1 MLHLHPRKPQYG
13 KLMNGFHYQDGELFV
28 EQISAQA
35 LAQQYGTPC
44 YIYSRE
50 ILTQAYQAF
59 TSAFESHLHQICY
72 AVKANSTLAV
82 LNLFARLGAGFD
94 IVSVGELE
102 RVIAAGGD
110 PSRVI
115 FAGIGKR
122 ADEIERA
129 LQVGIQCF
137 NVESRSELERINL
150 IAGRLGVK
158 APVALRV
165 NPDIQAGAHPYISTG
180 LKENK
185 FGIDI
190 DEASELYQYMATQ
203 LPHVQIVGLACHIG
217 SQITELTPFL
227 EALDRVLILVNR
239 LQSHGITLQHIDLG
253 GGLGVPYD
261 DEQFPTPGQYI
272 SALLGSLAKS
282 NHGTAKIILEP
293 GRALTASA
301 GILVTRVEY
310 LKNTAHKH
318 FAIVDAAMNDLM
330 RPALYDAWH
339 DIVPVSVNPKI
350 TSQVYDVVGAVCE
363 TGDFLGKARS
373 LSIQENDLL
382 AVRTVGAYGFTMSS
396 NYNSRGRPPEIMVD
410 GERAYLIRER
420 ETVSSLFS
428 TETVL
433 P

>member
-1 MLHLHPRKPQYG
+1 MT
-13 KLMNGFHYQDGELFV
+13 GFHYQDHELFA
-28 EQISAQA
+28 EQVSVRAIAE
-35 LAQQYGTPC
+35 QYGTPC
-44 YIYSRE
+44 YVYSRAMF
-50 ILTQAYQAF
+50 TQAWREFDTPFGSYP
-59 TSAFESHLHQICY
+59 HQICY

-94 IVSVGELE
+94 VVSVGELE

-137 NVESRSELERINL
+137 NVESRSELERINQ
-150 IAGRLGVK
+150 IAGRLGLK

-190 DEASELYQYMATQ
+190 NEASDLYQYMETQ
-203 LPHVQIVGLACHIG
+203 LPHIHIVGLACHIG
-217 SQITELTPFL
+217 SQITELAPFL
-227 EALDRVLILVNR
+227 ATLDRILMLVDKLKTQGII
-239 LQSHGITLQHIDLG
+239 LQQIDLG
-253 GGLGVPYD
+253 GGLGVKYR
-261 DEQFPTPGQYI
+261 DEKLPTSKQYVA
-272 SALLGSLAKS
+272 ALLKRLKQHNQASVL
-282 NHGTAKIILEP
+282 TELKIILEP

-310 LKNTAHKH
+310 LKHTAHKQ

-339 DIVPVSVNPKI
+339 DIIPVKLNQDVTP
-350 TSQVYDVVGAVCE
+350 QEYDVVGAICE
-363 TGDFLGKARS
+363 TGDFLGKARI
-373 LSIQENDLL
+373 LAIQENDLL
-382 AVRTVGAYGFTMSS
+382 AVKTVGAYGFAMSS

-410 GERAYLIRER
+410 GNRAYVIRER
-420 ETVSSLFS
+420 ETVSSLFA
-428 TETVL
+428 TEHFVPGIETL
-433 P
+433 